1 MKHYSREDGGLEQIC
16 DALLQLRTQDEARR
30 FLLDLCSVQE
40 LNAMG
45 QRLEVAQMLSEGMIY
60 SKIVQLTGAS
70 SATISRVSRA
80 LQSNDGG
87 IRLVLERLEE
97 DQ

>member
-1 MKHYSREDGGLEQIC
+1 MKHYSNEDGGLEQIC

>member
-1 MKHYSREDGGLEQIC
+1 MKHYSHEDGGLEQIC

-30 FLLDLCSVQE
+30 FLLDLCSIQE

>member
-1 MKHYSREDGGLEQIC
+1 MKQYGHEDGGLEQLC
-16 DALLQLRTQDEARR
+16 DALLQLHNQDECRR
-30 FLLDLCSVQE
+30 FLVDLCSVQE

-60 SKIVQLTGAS
+60 SRIVQQTGAS

-80 LQSNDGG
+80 LQSTDGG
-87 IRLVLERLEE
+87 IRMVLERMEE
-97 DQ
+97 GD

>member
-1 MKHYSREDGGLEQIC
+1 MKYYGHEDGGLEQLC
-16 DALLQLRTQDEARR
+16 DAFLQLHTPEECRR
-30 FLLDLCSVQE
+30 FLMDLCSVQE

-45 QRLEVAQMLSEGMIY
+45 QRLEVAKMLSEGMIY
-60 SKIVQLTGAS
+60 SKIVQQTGAS

-87 IRLVLERLEE
+87 IRMVLERLEE
-97 DQ
+97 GL

>member
-1 MKHYSREDGGLEQIC
+1 MKHYSHEDGGLEQIC